1 MPVRKGGGFMKKSF
15 IYIILIIIAL
25 FITGCTGRKDGTGQE
40 ETVSGDDVTYE
51 AVKTLTESTG
61 ALYWYRAKG
70 SKIYVS
76 AISVTRGE
84 QLQAEALTGSL
95 SDLEQLSASK
105 ESKVTGIYR
114 FDEEG
119 GNMEALTMPPNLPD
133 AMDMAGTFDFD
144 EGENIYYMYE
154 DAPEHRVMVKCS
166 PDGRESARTDGDDGF
181 DISDEDIRTN
191 FCVTPDGTVA
201 LYSQNTVY
209 LLDENLVLSDTV
221 SVKKGELYGITL
233 SKTGEIL
240 CLLSGVGTD
249 DTTCQIAV
257 LNMEKK
263 ELGQYHKSPVETM
276 DVVFSGIGD
285 YDLYY
290 SDGYGMFGYDMEN
303 ETGRKLFD
311 YALSGSGGDVIPLQN
326 GNFFGETDTEGDI
339 GTLAIYQKKEV
350 DANARKKMLTFA
362 TLGNNSEIT
371 DIIYQFNKEQS
382 DIEIVIKDYA
392 GSVER
397 MNADMIAGNVPDIY
411 DLQDLSVMQ
420 YVKNGYLEELTPYYG
435 TDPSLSVED
444 LLPSVVEAMET
455 AGGLYYVSDGFD
467 VLSLAAKT
475 SAVGTDSGWSYA
487 EMENVLRGK
496 DSNAKFFYIDEK
508 TLLLQMILGCENS
521 DFVDMKMGTCSFDSE
536 DFKTLLETCNV
547 RGVNEEEFHWTKGEA
562 ELLRSGEVLFR
573 YATSD
578 IDDFK
583 ETLAAF
589 SEDVNFIGYPCGDR
603 KGNYV
608 SFTSRLGISSKSE
621 HKEEAW
627 EFLRYFMSKEYQ
639 GSVMSMMHLPT
650 RKDCFDLW
658 MEAQMAEEDYTNE
671 MGRKILVNRYTA
683 DIDGVPYEV
692 APLTKEQAKQYVD
705 MVNRAVKPAEWDG
718 HVMEIVLEEAAAYF
732 AGDKSVDDVVN
743 VIQKRV
749 GVYISESL

>member
-1 MPVRKGGGFMKKSF
+1 MKKSF
-15 IYIILIIIAL
+15 IYIIMVILAL
-25 FITGCTGRKDGTGQE
+25 FATGCTGRNDEAGQE

-51 AVKTLTESTG
+51 AVKTLEEPTG
-61 ALYWYRAKG
+61 TLYWYRAKG
-70 SKIYVS
+70 SKIYVT

-84 QLQAEALTGSL
+84 QLQAEALMGSPA
-95 SDLEQLSASK
+95 DLEQFSASK

-133 AMDMAGTFDFD
+133 VMDMAGTFDFD
-144 EGENIYYMYE
+144 EAENIYYMYE

-166 PDGRESARTDGDDGF
+166 PDGRSSARTDGNGAF
-181 DISDEDIRTN
+181 DISGEDIHTN

-201 LYSQNTVY
+201 LYSQNTLY
-209 LLDENLVLSDTV
+209 LLDENLALSETV

-240 CLLSGVGTD
+240 CLLSNVSAG
-249 DTTCQIAV
+249 DTTCRIAV
-257 LNMEKK
+257 LDMAKK
-263 ELGQYHKSPVETM
+263 ELGQYYKSPVETVNM
-276 DVVFSGIGD
+276 IFSGIGD

-303 ETGRKLFD
+303 ETGKKLFD
-311 YALSGSGGDVIPLQN
+311 YALSGSTSDVIPLQN
-326 GNFFGETDTEGDI
+326 GNFFGETNTEGDT
-339 GTLAIYQKKEV
+339 GTLAVYQKKEV
-350 DANARKKMLTFA
+350 DANTQKKMLTFA

-392 GSVER
+392 DSVER

-420 YVKNGYLEELTPYYG
+420 YVKNGYLEELTPYYEA
-435 TDPSLSVED
+435 DASLGVED

-455 AGGLYYVSDGFD
+455 AGGLYYVADGFD

-475 SAVGTDSGWSYA
+475 SDVGTDSGWSYA
-487 EMENVLRGK
+487 EMENVLREK

-508 TLLLQMILGCENS
+508 VLLLQMILGCETS
-521 DFVDMKMGTCSFDSE
+521 DFVDMKTGTCSFDSE
-536 DFKTLLETCNV
+536 DFKILLETCNT
-547 RGVNEEEFHWTKGEA
+547 RGVDEEEFHWTKGEA
-562 ELLRSGEVLFR
+562 ELLRSGDVLFR

-583 ETLAAF
+583 ETFAAF
-589 SEDVNFIGYPCGDR
+589 SEEVNFIGYPCSDR

-608 SFTSRLGISSKSE
+608 NFTSRLGISAKSE
-621 HKEEAW
+621 YKEEAW
-627 EFLRYFMSKEYQ
+627 EFLRYIMSKEYQ

-671 MGRKILVNRYTA
+671 MGWKIFANRYTA

-692 APLTKEQAKQYVD
+692 APLTKEQAEQYVD
-705 MVNRAVKPAEWDG
+705 MVNRAVKPAEWDS
-718 HVMEIVLEEAAAYF
+718 HIMEIVMEEAAAYF
-732 AGDKSVDDVVN
+732 AGDKSVDDVVD

-749 GVYISESL
+749 RIYVSESL